1 MTDEEKS
8 KGWWQTLPGM
18 ITAVT
23 ATITALTGLVVAI
36 EQAGWLTPRPRLAV
50 TTDAD
55 PGRAPSGPGSAPSA
69 EAPRP
74 STTPSPPTERVS
86 AVELPALRDYKL
98 GDATFTVLK
107 AAISP
112 RNAETDELRMRIRM
126 LNQKRYT
133 ANFWDSSFRLILD
146 GVPMAPV
153 SNLNEL
159 VPGDSAKEGDVVFV
173 ITRGT
178 AGAKLQITYGDDRT
192 EIPFSLTAAR

>member
-1 MTDEEKS
+1 
-8 KGWWQTLPGM
+8 
-18 ITAVT
+18 
-23 ATITALTGLVVAI
+23 
-36 EQAGWLTPRPRLAV
+36 
-50 TTDAD
+50 
-55 PGRAPSGPGSAPSA
+55 
-69 EAPRP
+69 
-74 STTPSPPTERVS
+74 
-86 AVELPALRDYKL
+86 
-98 GDATFTVLK
+98 
-107 AAISP
+107 
-112 RNAETDELRMRIRM
+112 DELRMRIRM